1 MGEPLSRDP
10 EALEVELELLTD
22 LEVFLEGLGTLKV
35 NWWWGC
41 SSAWKGSSRLL
52 EVEWE
57 LLIELGVFLEGLGT
71 LKVNWWWICSS
82 SWKCSSR
89 DWAP

>member
-35 NWWWGC
+35 NWWWGG
-41 SSAWKGSSRLL
+41 AHRLGRVPRGSSRWSWSCSLS
-52 EVEWE
+52 WE
-57 LLIELGVFLEGLGT
+57 
-71 LKVNWWWICSS
+71 CSS
-82 SWKCSSR
+82 MG
-89 DWAP
+89 WAP